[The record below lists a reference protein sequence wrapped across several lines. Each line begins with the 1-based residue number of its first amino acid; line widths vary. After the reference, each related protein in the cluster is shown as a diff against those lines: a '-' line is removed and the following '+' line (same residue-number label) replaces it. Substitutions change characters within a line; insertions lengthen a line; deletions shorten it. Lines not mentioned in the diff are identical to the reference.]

1 MLNKQIMVSQRVRC
15 PSSTPL
21 SVETQHFVNHSDIT
35 APVVGTQQEILL
47 GIRFWGAE
55 RLFWQLDGVVST
67 SVGYSGGFT
76 PNPTYEEV
84 CSGQT
89 GHTEVVRVVFDTQ
102 QISLS
107 QLLEK
112 FWERHDPTREC
123 DKANDLGTQY
133 RSVIYTY
140 SDETW
145 LIATASKEAYQRAL
159 SDSQRSTITTEI
171 ASGRSTTAETYH
183 QQYLAKT
190 GWLHCGP
197 VVLGSASHPSLILYA
212 TVATLR

>member
-1 MLNKQIMVSQRVRC
+1 MLNKQIMVSQESALPGRA
-15 PSSTPL
+15 TPL

-47 GIRFWGAE
+47 GMGCFWGAE

-112 FWERHDPTREC
+112 FWEHHDPTQGMRQG
-123 DKANDLGTQY
+123 NDLGTQY

-140 SDETW
+140 SDEQ
-145 LIATASKEAYQRAL
+145 LAIATASKEAYQRAL

-171 ASGRSTTAETYH
+171 APAGEYYFAETYH
-183 QQYLAKT
+183 QQYLAKNPDGYCGLGGT
-190 GWLHCGP
+190 GVCFP
-197 VVLGSASHPSLILYA
+197 PQA
-212 TVATLR
+212 